1 MAIIFFTASSYL
13 ITEIINK
20 VANHKKGNQLQII
33 AILSVVTIY
42 LIYKMAKKKI
52 KITQI
57 KSRIGYSKK
66 AKATLDALGL
76 RKLNQSITVDL
87 NDAIH
92 GMIKKIDYLIK
103 VEEVK

>member
-1 MAIIFFTASSYL
+1 
-13 ITEIINK
+13 
-20 VANHKKGNQLQII
+20 
-33 AILSVVTIY
+33 
-42 LIYKMAKKKI
+42 MAKKQI

-76 RKLNQSITVDL
+76 RKMNKSVTLDL
-87 NDAIH
+87 NDAIG

-103 VEEVK
+103 VEEV